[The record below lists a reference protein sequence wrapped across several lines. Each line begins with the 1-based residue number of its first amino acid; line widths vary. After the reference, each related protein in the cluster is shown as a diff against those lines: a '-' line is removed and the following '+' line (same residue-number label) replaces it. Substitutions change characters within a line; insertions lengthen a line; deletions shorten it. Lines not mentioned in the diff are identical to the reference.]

1 MLFLTFGRGQIS
13 EPTIGLHGFHHNPPR
28 RSESWQSEV
37 QEGVSPR
44 PDPPP
49 LLVLGEGGWE
59 LQPPGRY
66 PGRGGGRLAGEPTA
80 SVPTQLRQSSAGVAQ
95 YDQVA
100 AESQPCNCSVCS
112 LQFMY
117 KSHSIS
123 AFHNIYYTYLNFP
136 IEIPKSKCERQHQD
150 QVASKISRAEYVFLG
165 QPKRF
170 QQLGLQHNSN
180 GASDPVSLS
189 ISSLLQS
196 VCCRIDTSLRLVLLA
211 NAL

>member
-49 LLVLGEGGWE
+49 LLVLCEGGWE

-66 PGRGGGRLAGEPTA
+66 PGRGGGRLAGEPPA
-80 SVPTQLRQSSAGVAQ
+80 PVPTQLRQSSGGVAQ

-100 AESQPCNCSVCS
+100 PESQHCNCSVCS

-123 AFHNIYYTYLNFP
+123 AFHNIT
-136 IEIPKSKCERQHQD
+136 EKSNKN
-150 QVASKISRAEYVFLG
+150 SFLWKINSRALPITNQNFGNIL
-165 QPKRF
+165 
-170 QQLGLQHNSN
+170 
-180 GASDPVSLS
+180 
-189 ISSLLQS
+189 ISKKS
-196 VCCRIDTSLRLVLLA
+196 
-211 NAL
+211 

>member
-1 MLFLTFGRGQIS
+1 MRLHVNLPRVPELGQTQVQ
-13 EPTIGLHGFHHNPPR
+13 ELGPPR
-28 RSESWQSEV
+28 PDLLPLLDQSEV
-37 QEGVSPR
+37 STGSP
-44 PDPPP
+44 PITAH
-49 LLVLGEGGWE
+49 LVLGEGGGQ

-66 PGRGGGRLAGEPTA
+66 PGRGGRLLPGEPPA
-80 SVPTQLRQSSAGVAQ
+80 SVPSQLRQSPAGVAQ

-150 QVASKISRAEYVFLG
+150 QVASKISQAECVFLG

-170 QQLGLQHNSN
+170 QQLGLQHNSS